1 MALILKAS
9 VFSSFFFSAYL
20 ILYPSYLLKYLVI
33 IILDDGNWKCTLYYL
48 LLSNL
53 SEDDTI
59 KSAVVFSTK
68 ATDDLISDYSTVK
81 S

>member
-1 MALILKAS
+1 M
-9 VFSSFFFSAYL
+9 
-20 ILYPSYLLKYLVI
+20 
-33 IILDDGNWKCTLYYL
+33 LYYL

-59 KSAVVFSTK
+59 KSEVVFSTK